1 MPHNPNMTDDDIDA
15 VMAYVEA
22 VYTGALGGEA
32 AAGADV
38 AVAPE
43 SEGLNRYWVIG
54 GLAVALLLL
63 IFILWNILGKLNQV
77 SAIQKGEEYTPP
89 TLRTL
94 FVGRTAIGI
103 YVLLFIILG
112 GYFTVNRAVDIKD
125 RRVGKTSRDHSKG
138 Q

>member
-1 MPHNPNMTDDDIDA
+1 MTDDDIDA

-54 GLAVALLLL
+54 GLAVALLWLM
-63 IFILWNILGKLNQV
+63 FILWNILGKLNQV
-77 SAIQKGEEYTPP
+77 FAIQKGEEYTQP

-94 FVGRTAIGI
+94 FVRKTGIRIYELLYISVIG
-103 YVLLFIILG
+103 
-112 GYFTVNRAVDIKD
+112 
-125 RRVGKTSRDHSKG
+125 
-138 Q
+138 

>member
-1 MPHNPNMTDDDIDA
+1 MIGEGRPLAVEIWNEWKPSVMPPNPNMTDDDIDA

-77 SAIQKGEEYTPP
+77 SEI
-89 TLRTL
+89 
-94 FVGRTAIGI
+94 GRAH
-103 YVLLFIILG
+103 V
-112 GYFTVNRAVDIKD
+112 
-125 RRVGKTSRDHSKG
+125 
-138 Q
+138 